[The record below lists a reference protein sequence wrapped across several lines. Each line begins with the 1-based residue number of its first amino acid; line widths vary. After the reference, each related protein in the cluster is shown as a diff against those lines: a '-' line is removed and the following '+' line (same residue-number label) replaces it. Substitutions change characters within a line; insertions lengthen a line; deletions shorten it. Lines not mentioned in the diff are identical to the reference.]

1 MKKKILKML
10 EELCIAYI
18 EYEKVEFNEGFT
30 LENVI
35 EIWQPVWK
43 ESKARKDKRAYI
55 TIDSKEDIFIYLES
69 GELWVLIEK
78 KKPEYMSLV
87 QLANCLGRAGY

>member
-1 MKKKILKML
+1 MYKKMLKTL
-10 EELCIAYI
+10 EELCVSYQ
-18 EYEKVEFNEGFT
+18 EYEKVEFNQEFM
-30 LENVI
+30 LKNVI

-43 ESKARKDKRAYI
+43 EGKARKDKKAYI
-55 TIDSKEDIFIYLES
+55 TLNSKEDIFIYLES